1 MYVDTAKCY
10 LHTDLANQKACE
22 KGDNRAN
29 KVKRRKTTETQDEPV
44 YCLTPVGV
52 LNVKKHSTL
61 FSLHIYARVRATVRK
76 NMQC

>member
-1 MYVDTAKCY
+1 MDKAKCY
-10 LHTDLANQKACE
+10 LHTDLANQQACE
-22 KGDNRAN
+22 KAGNRA
-29 KVKRRKTTETQDEPV
+29 KRRKTTETQENTV